1 MKKSKICIL
10 IFALLTA
17 IALSGCTKK
26 QVVKIEP
33 NQTAFL
39 LNLRG
44 NSSDQASFESEEL
57 LRDAK
62 VPAKQVYI
70 TYHRE
75 RLGPFSRKWVQDN
88 MLIVVDRTPV
98 TREWSE
104 TADVGTSTANQ
115 AIFAES
121 KESIGFSVGMNCS
134 AQIYSEDDAVRFL
147 YSYNNKS
154 LSEIMDSEIRA
165 RVESDFVE
173 ACAKYTM
180 NDILSKK
187 AEIMEYVRNDVTTYF
202 AERGITITVLG
213 MKDGIQYD
221 DPAVQTAINAAFVA
235 EREAEAQEIKNKTAI
250 AKAESDAEALKIS
263 ATAEAEANKILAE
276 SATDKLIELKN
287 TEKWDGHM
295 PDSVGGSIPFIS
307 IGDK

>member
-1 MKKSKICIL
+1 MKRYKL
-10 IFALLTA
+10 FAVIFMLLTVV
-17 IALSGCTKK
+17 ALSGCTKK
-26 QVVKIEP
+26 QVIKIEP

-44 NSSDQASFESEEL
+44 NGADQASFESEEL

-75 RLGPFSRKWVQDN
+75 RLGPLNHKWVQDN

-147 YSYNNKS
+147 YSYNNKN

-165 RVESDFVE
+165 RVEADFVE

-187 AEIMEYVRNDVTTYF
+187 AEIMEYVRTDVTGYF

-213 MKDGIQYD
+213 MKDGTQYD

-235 EREAEAQEIKNKTAI
+235 ERNAEAQAIKNETAIRQAEAEA
-250 AKAESDAEALKIS
+250 EALAVSS
-263 ATAEAEANKILAE
+263 AAEAEANRILSSSVTDKILE
-276 SATDKLIELKN
+276 MKKI
-287 TEKWDGHM
+287 EKWDGKLPQVTGDTNPM
-295 PDSVGGSIPFIS
+295 VS
-307 IGDK
+307 IGD

>member
-1 MKKSKICIL
+1 MKRNKLCIL
-10 IFALLTA
+10 IFAVLTMLV
-17 IALSGCTKK
+17 LSGCTKK
-26 QVVKIEP
+26 QVIKIEP
-33 NQTAFL
+33 NQTDFL

-44 NSSDQASFESEEL
+44 DADNQASFASESL
-57 LRDAK
+57 LREVK
-62 VPAKQVYI
+62 VAAKQVYI

-75 RLGPFSRKWVQDN
+75 RLSPFRRAWVQDN

-104 TADVGTSTANQ
+104 TADSGTSSANQ

-154 LSEIMDSEIRA
+154 LSDIMDSEIRA
-165 RVESDFVE
+165 RVEADFVE

-180 NDILSKK
+180 NDILAKK
-187 AEIMEYVRNDVTTYF
+187 AEIMEYVRNDVTSYF
-202 AERGITITVLG
+202 SERGITITVLG

-235 EREAEAQEIKNKTAI
+235 ERNAEAQDIENKTAI
-250 AKAESDAEALKIS
+250 AKAEADAKTLEIS
-263 ATAEAEANKILAE
+263 AAAEAEANRILSE
-276 SATDKLIELKN
+276 SITDNLIELKK
-287 TEKWDGHM
+287 TEKWNGKL
-295 PDSVGGSIPFIS
+295 PEITGGSTPFVSVGG
-307 IGDK
+307 

>member
-1 MKKSKICIL
+1 MKRNKLCIL
-10 IFALLTA
+10 IFAVLTMLV
-17 IALSGCTKK
+17 LSGCTKK
-26 QVVKIEP
+26 QVIKIEP

-44 NSSDQASFESEEL
+44 DADNQASFASESL
-57 LRDAK
+57 LREAK
-62 VPAKQVYI
+62 VAAKQVYI

-75 RLGPFSRKWVQDN
+75 RLGPFRRAWVQDN

-104 TADVGTSTANQ
+104 TADSGTSSANQ

-154 LSEIMDSEIRA
+154 LSDIMDSEIRA
-165 RVESDFVE
+165 RVEADFVE

-180 NDILSKK
+180 NDILAKK
-187 AEIMEYVRNDVTTYF
+187 AEIMEYVRNDVTSYF
-202 AERGITITVLG
+202 SERGITITVLG

-235 EREAEAQEIKNKTAI
+235 ERNAEAQDIENKTAI
-250 AKAESDAEALKIS
+250 AKAEADAKTLEIS
-263 ATAEAEANKILAE
+263 AAAEAEANRILSE
-276 SATDKLIELKN
+276 SITDNLIELKK
-287 TEKWDGHM
+287 TEKWNGKL
-295 PDSVGGSIPFIS
+295 PEITGGSTPFVSVGG
-307 IGDK
+307 